1 MSASQRTC
9 PVGAAEALVNDEL
22 MVGPPIFDE
31 NEDVAKA
38 ALRHPSRLNCHQADQ
53 TVHESQLDGKK
64 HDGETP
70 EETPGQRHQTY
81 LHAEQGEVPNP
92 DEWASVHFLDI
103 KNWMATKRSEH
114 FPRRSRSN

>member
-1 MSASQRTC
+1 MTSRPSTRPWVSASQRTC

-31 NEDVAKA
+31 NEDVAEA

-64 HDGETP
+64 T
-70 EETPGQRHQTY
+70 
-81 LHAEQGEVPNP
+81 
-92 DEWASVHFLDI
+92 
-103 KNWMATKRSEH
+103 
-114 FPRRSRSN
+114 